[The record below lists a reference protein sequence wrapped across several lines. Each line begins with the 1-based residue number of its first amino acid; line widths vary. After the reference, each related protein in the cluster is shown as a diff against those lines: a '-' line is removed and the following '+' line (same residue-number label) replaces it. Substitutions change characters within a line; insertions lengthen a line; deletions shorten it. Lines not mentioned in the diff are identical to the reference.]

1 MNVPDPLQQ
10 KKTSTWEMYRAIVG
24 IGAFCALL
32 IVSVYQG
39 TAGRIADN
47 KARFLNNAIAGVLP
61 AVHSTVEVSLDED
74 GALVA
79 ATEPANLPAFLGYGE
94 DGELVGAVITAQAMG
109 YADNV
114 TVLYSYSFDL
124 EAIVGFM
131 VLETKETP
139 GLGDKVETEP
149 HFLANFEAL
158 DARLNEDGTALAN
171 AIVTVKQGEKT
182 EPWQIDGITGA
193 TITSDAIGVIMHQ
206 GSSYWLPALER
217 DAREFQPSSGPLA
230 E

>member
-1 MNVPDPLQQ
+1 MNAPAPIEQ
-10 KKTSTWEMYRAIVG
+10 KRTSVWEMYRSIVG
-24 IGAFCALL
+24 IGAFCALM

-39 TAGRIADN
+39 TAGRIAEN
-47 KARFLNNAIAGVLP
+47 KARFLSNAIAQVLP
-61 AVHSTVEVSLDED
+61 AVRSTVEVSLDAN

-79 ATEPANLPAFLGYGE
+79 ATEPANLPAFLCYGD

-109 YADNV
+109 YADII

-124 EAIVGFM
+124 EAIVGFK

-149 HFLANFEAL
+149 HFLANFDAL
-158 DARLNEDGTALAN
+158 DARLNDDGTALAN
-171 AIVTVKQGEKT
+171 AIVTVKEGEKT
-182 EPWQIDGITGA
+182 EPWQLDGITGA
-193 TITSDAIGVIMHQ
+193 TITSDAIGVILNQ

-217 DAREFQPSSGPLA
+217 DAREFQPPQA
-230 E
+230 IEE

>member
-1 MNVPDPLQQ
+1 MNTPAPLEQ
-10 KKTSTWEMYRAIVG
+10 KRTSVWQMYRSIVG

-39 TAGRIADN
+39 TAARIADN
-47 KARFLNNAIAGVLP
+47 KARFLNNAITGVLP
-61 AVHSTVEVSLDED
+61 AVNSTVEVSLDEN
-74 GALVA
+74 GALIT
-79 ATEPANLPAFLGYGE
+79 ATEPANLPAFLGYGD

-114 TVLYSYSFDL
+114 TVLYSYSFDKQ
-124 EAIVGFM
+124 AIVGFM

-193 TITSDAIGVIMHQ
+193 TITSEAIGVIMHK

-217 DAREFQPSSGPLA
+217 DARNFQPPQSS
-230 E
+230 EE

>member
-1 MNVPDPLQQ
+1 MNAPAPIEQ
-10 KKTSTWEMYRAIVG
+10 KRTSVWEMYRSIVG
-24 IGAFCALL
+24 IGAFCALM

-39 TAGRIADN
+39 TAGRIAEN
-47 KARFLNNAIAGVLP
+47 KARFLSNAIAQVLP
-61 AVHSTVEVSLDED
+61 AVRSTVEVSLDAN

-79 ATEPANLPAFLGYGE
+79 ATEPANLPAFLGYGD

-109 YADNV
+109 YADII

-124 EAIVGFM
+124 EAIVGFK

-149 HFLANFEAL
+149 HFLANFDAL
-158 DARLNEDGTALAN
+158 DARLNDDGTALAN
-171 AIVTVKQGEKT
+171 AIVTVKEGEKT
-182 EPWQIDGITGA
+182 EPWQLDGITGA
-193 TITSDAIGVIMHQ
+193 TITSDAIGVILNQ

-217 DAREFQPSSGPLA
+217 DAREFQPPQA
-230 E
+230 IEE

>member
-1 MNVPDPLQQ
+1 MNATVPVAP
-10 KKTSTWEMYRAIVG
+10 KKTSAWEMYRSIVG

-32 IVSVYQG
+32 IVTVYQG

-47 KARFLNNAIAGVLP
+47 KARFLSNAIAQVLP
-61 AVHSTVEVSLDED
+61 AVRSTIEVTLDAN
-74 GALVA
+74 GALIK
-79 ATEPANLPAFLGYGE
+79 ATEPASLPAFLGYGE
-94 DGELVGAVITAQAMG
+94 DGELVGAIITAQAMG

-124 EAIVGFM
+124 EAIVGFK
-131 VLETKETP
+131 VLESKETP
-139 GLGDKVETEP
+139 GLGDKVEIEP

-158 DARLNEDGTALAN
+158 DARLNDDGTALMN

-182 EPWQIDGITGA
+182 EPWQLDGITGA
-193 TITSDAIGVIMHQ
+193 TITSDAIGVIMNQ

-217 DAREFQPSSGPLA
+217 DARGFQPPQSL
-230 E
+230 EE

>member
-1 MNVPDPLQQ
+1 MNAPAPIEQ
-10 KKTSTWEMYRAIVG
+10 KRTSVWEMYRSIVG
-24 IGAFCALL
+24 IGAFCALM

-39 TAGRIADN
+39 TAGRIAEN
-47 KARFLNNAIAGVLP
+47 KARFLSNAIAQVLP
-61 AVHSTVEVSLDED
+61 AVRSTVEVSLDTN

-79 ATEPANLPAFLGYGE
+79 ATEPASLPTFLGYGD

-109 YADNV
+109 YADII

-124 EAIVGFM
+124 EAIVGFK

-149 HFLANFEAL
+149 HFLANFDAL
-158 DARLNEDGTALAN
+158 DARLNDDGTALAN
-171 AIVTVKQGEKT
+171 AIVTVKEGEKT
-182 EPWQIDGITGA
+182 EPWQLDGITGA
-193 TITSDAIGVIMHQ
+193 TITSDAIGVILNQ

-217 DAREFQPSSGPLA
+217 DAREFQPPQA
-230 E
+230 IEE

>member
-1 MNVPDPLQQ
+1 MNAPDPLQQ
-10 KKTSTWEMYRAIVG
+10 KKTSAWEMYRSIVG

-39 TAGRIADN
+39 TAARIADN

-61 AVHSTVEVSLDED
+61 AVRSTVEVSLDAN

-79 ATEPANLPAFLGYGE
+79 AAEPANLPAFLGYGE

-124 EAIVGFM
+124 KAIVGFM

-182 EPWQIDGITGA
+182 EPWQVDGITGA
-193 TITSDAIGVIMHQ
+193 TITSEAIGVILNQ
-206 GSSYWLPALER
+206 GSGYWLPALER
-217 DAREFQPSSGPLA
+217 DAREFQPPQSS
-230 E
+230 EE

>member
-1 MNVPDPLQQ
+1 MNAPDPLQQ
-10 KKTSTWEMYRAIVG
+10 KKTSAWEMYRAIVG
-24 IGAFCALL
+24 IGLFCALL

-39 TAGRIADN
+39 TAARIADN

-61 AVHSTVEVSLDED
+61 AVRSTVEVSLDEK
-74 GALVA
+74 GALIS

-124 EAIVGFM
+124 QAIVGFM

-182 EPWQIDGITGA
+182 EPWQLDGITGA
-193 TITSDAIGVIMHQ
+193 TITSDAIGVILNQ

-217 DAREFQPSSGPLA
+217 DARSFEPPQSS
-230 E
+230 EE

>member
-1 MNVPDPLQQ
+1 MNAPDPLQQ
-10 KKTSTWEMYRAIVG
+10 KKTSAWEMYRAIVG

-39 TAGRIADN
+39 TAARIADN
-47 KARFLNNAIAGVLP
+47 KARFLSGAIAQVLP
-61 AVHSTVEVSLDED
+61 AVRSTVEVSLDAN

-79 ATEPANLPAFLGYGE
+79 ASEPASLPAFLGYGE

-109 YADNV
+109 YADNI

-124 EAIVGFM
+124 EAIVGFK

-149 HFLANFEAL
+149 HFLANFDAL
-158 DARLNEDGTALAN
+158 DARLNDNGTALAN
-171 AIVTVKQGEKT
+171 AIVTVKEGEKT
-182 EPWQIDGITGA
+182 EPWQLDGITGA
-193 TITSDAIGVIMHQ
+193 TITSDAIGVILNQ
-206 GSSYWLPALER
+206 GSSYWLPSLER
-217 DAREFQPSSGPLA
+217 DARDFELPQAS
-230 E
+230 EE

>member
-1 MNVPDPLQQ
+1 MNAPDPLQQ

-39 TAGRIADN
+39 TAARIADN

-61 AVHSTVEVSLDED
+61 AVRSTVEVSLDD
-74 GALVA
+74 SGALIA
-79 ATEPANLPAFLGYGE
+79 ATEPADLPAFLGYGD
-94 DGELVGAVITAQAMG
+94 DGELVGGVITAQAMG

-124 EAIVGFM
+124 KAIVGFM

-182 EPWQIDGITGA
+182 EPWQVDGITGA
-193 TITSDAIGVIMHQ
+193 TITSEAVGVILNK
-206 GSSYWLPALER
+206 GSSYWLPAFER
-217 DAREFQPSSGPLA
+217 DARSFEPPQSS
-230 E
+230 EE